1 MRSLF
6 VFAISLLVSLPVL
19 AADKHKPPA
28 SIAGLKSVTVDG
40 LTWTGDLAGA
50 LEQAA
55 KEKKLVFIDFTGVT
69 CTNCRI
75 NEKSV
80 FVKPEVKDLFKQ
92 YVRVQLY
99 TDEIPKGSYKEV
111 PDDAKRETDAEVN
124 QKFQKAVFKTE
135 QLPLYVLVKP
145 AEGGQFEIV
154 SAYDEGRINKVD
166 KFIEF
171 LKKPLNK
178 E

>member
-6 VFAISLLVSLPVL
+6 AVALGLAISLSAS
-19 AADKHKPPA
+19 AAEKHNPP
-28 SIAGLKSVTVDG
+28 SSVAGLKPVTVDD

-50 LEQAA
+50 LERAA

-80 FVKPEVKDLFKQ
+80 FVKPEVKDLFSQ

-99 TDEIPKGSYKEV
+99 TDEIPKLSYKEA
-111 PDDAKRETDAEVN
+111 PDDAKREADAEVN
-124 QKFQKAVFKTE
+124 QKFQKTVFKTE
-135 QLPLYVLVKP
+135 QLPLYVVVKP
-145 AEGGQFEIV
+145 ADAGQFEIV
-154 SAYDEGRINKVD
+154 GEYDEGRINKID
-166 KFIEF
+166 KFLEF
-171 LKKPLNK
+171 LQKPLKKN
-178 E
+178 